1 MAEIVREA
9 STFGQQFLLAIYP
22 SQLLMSAVGV
32 IFGMIWGA
40 IPALS
45 STMAMALLIG
55 FSASMELNSA
65 ILFLLGVYTGA
76 VFGGSISAIFI
87 NIPGT
92 PAAICT
98 ALEGFP
104 LARKGEGGLAL
115 GTAIVGSAIGNV
127 AGILCLMLL
136 IPVILW
142 LAVKFGAWEIFLLG
156 LWGVAITGTLTSGE
170 MPLKGWISGWLGLL
184 ISMVGIENIKG
195 HDRFTFDIPMLMTG
209 VSFVPILIGLFGLA
223 EVLKVLPEPNPYVL
237 KAKAE
242 RVIPSF
248 SLLRKFSQ
256 CVLRSS
262 LIGAFIGALPA
273 MGADI
278 ASFTSYAV
286 AKRRAAPEEARKY
299 GKGSYEGIIA
309 SEVANNAS
317 IGGSLLPMLA
327 LGIPGS
333 TVAAAFLG
341 ALNLHN
347 VVVGPMI
354 NFTYPGLLH
363 FVFAALIIANFFMY
377 GLALVLARPTVRLL
391 SLPRQV
397 LMPIIVTI
405 CVMGAFATNNAY
417 FDVYIMII
425 FGAVGYLM
433 ANAGFPPGPMVMGVI
448 LGPLVDLN
456 LRRAMI
462 IFSDRTIWDVLSR
475 PLGDFLLILV
485 LWTFYDGIFRRGR
498 STKEGA
504 PRTDS
509 ASETEWEP

>member
-1 MAEIVREA
+1 MTTLMGEA
-9 STFGQQFLLAIYP
+9 LIFGEQFLLALQPY
-22 SQLLMSAVGV
+22 QLLMSALGV
-32 IFGMIWGA
+32 TFGMIWGA
-40 IPALS
+40 LPALS

-55 FSASMELNSA
+55 FSASMELNDA
-65 ILFLLGVYTGA
+65 ILFLLGVYTGG

-104 LARKGEGGLAL
+104 LARKGEGGHAL
-115 GTAIVGSAIGNV
+115 GTAIVGSAIGNI
-127 AGILCLMLL
+127 AGILSLILL
-136 IPVILW
+136 IPAILW
-142 LAVKFGAWEIFLLG
+142 LALKFGSWEIFLLG
-156 LWGVAITGTLTSGE
+156 LWGVAISGTLTSGE
-170 MPLKGWISGWLGLL
+170 APLKGWISGWIGLL
-184 ISMVGIENIKG
+184 ISMVGLENIKG
-195 HDRFTFDIPMLMTG
+195 YQRFTFDIPMLITG
-209 VSFVPILIGLFGLA
+209 ISFVPILIGVFGMA

-237 KAKAE
+237 EAKVT

-248 SLLRKFSQ
+248 SFIRKFFR
-256 CVLRSS
+256 CVFRSS
-262 LIGAFIGALPA
+262 VIGAFIGALPA

-278 ASFTSYAV
+278 ASFVSYAV
-286 AKRRAAPEEARKY
+286 AKRRAAPEEAEKY
-299 GKGSYEGIIA
+299 GKGSYEGILA

-317 IGGSLLPMLA
+317 IGGSLLPMLT

-377 GLALVLARPTVRLL
+377 GLALLLARPTVQVL
-391 SLPRQV
+391 SLPRQL
-397 LMPIIVTI
+397 LMPVIVPI
-405 CVMGAFATNNAY
+405 CVMGAFATNNVY
-417 FDVYIMII
+417 FDVYVMLI

-433 ANAGFPPGPMVMGVI
+433 AKSGFPPGPMVMGVI

-462 IFSDRTIWDVLSR
+462 IFSDASIWDVLSR
-475 PLGDFLLILV
+475 PLGDLLILLV
-485 LWTFYDGIFRRGR
+485 LWTFYDGIFRRQ
-498 STKEGA
+498 SLAEEKDV
-504 PRTDS
+504 P
-509 ASETEWEP
+509 